1 MREGGNI
8 YAALTGLGDLGFPV
22 PRAYALGYTHA
33 APWALIIVQR
43 ISCRWWATLRFET
56 TLQGSLFLD
65 PRFRGDDILFL
76 TG

>member
-1 MREGGNI
+1 MGYVMDSMMG
-8 YAALTGLGDLGFPV
+8 YATLTHPTTSTSV
-22 PRAYALGYTHA
+22 HA

-65 PRFRGDDILFL
+65 PRFRWDDILFL